1 MANPRMQGELWGKG
15 MRRPSGAPGFGG
27 SPAGNVLPGGQPSHA
42 ALGFFTCKEST
53 KDPSTPLQ
61 WETQF
66 SEGLGQLWR

>member
-1 MANPRMQGELWGKG
+1 MS
-15 MRRPSGAPGFGG
+15 RPSGAPDFGG
-27 SPAGNVLPGGQPSHA
+27 SPAGNVPPGGQPSHA

-61 WETQF
+61 WEMQF